1 MTTFAERHA
10 PKNLNDLV
18 FADKATRQRIDD
30 YANGTCDGHIL
41 LHGPFGTGKSTVA
54 RMIAEQRLQ
63 AFPSARPEMLHAS
76 HITKAKMATIRNQL
90 GNGWNTMIG
99 VGRAMTLIDEID
111 QVAKPEQHSLRSVLD
126 GCINDQSYIFTTN
139 ELHNVDGGLANR
151 CDVIELPSIDPVHW
165 RSRADQILKVEGVV
179 LAPGD
184 LKKLLALSGSSIR
197 DLMRLLEEQVIEARR
212 NAA

>member
-63 AFPSARPEMLHAS
+63 AFPNARPEVLHAS
-76 HITKAKMATIRNQL
+76 QITKAKMVTIQNQL

-99 VGRAMTLIDEID
+99 VDRAMTVIDEID
-111 QVAKPEQHSLRSVLD
+111 QVAKPEQHSLRDVMD
-126 GCINDQSYIFTTN
+126 KCANDQSYIFTTN
-139 ELHNVDGGLANR
+139 ELHNVDRGLADR
-151 CDVIELPSIDPVHW
+151 CEDIEIPSIDSVQW
-165 RSRADQILKVEGVV
+165 RSRADQILKAEGVV
-179 LAPGD
+179 LAPDD
-184 LKKLLALSGSSIR
+184 LKQLLALSGSSIR
-197 DLMRLLEEQVIEARR
+197 DLMRLLEEQVIAFKR

>member
-76 HITKAKMATIRNQL
+76 HITKAKMATIRNRL

-111 QVAKPEQHSLRSVLD
+111 QVGKSEQHSLRDVMD
-126 GCINDQSYIFTTN
+126 TCANDQSYIFTTN
-139 ELHNVDGGLANR
+139 ELHNVDRGLADR
-151 CDVIELPSIDPVHW
+151 CDVIGIPSIKSTQW
-165 RSRADQILKVEGVV
+165 QLRADEILKAEGVT
-179 LAPGD
+179 LAPAD
-184 LKKLLALSGSSIR
+184 LRKLLTHSGSSIR
-197 DLMRLLEEQVIEARR
+197 GLMRLLEDQVIEARR